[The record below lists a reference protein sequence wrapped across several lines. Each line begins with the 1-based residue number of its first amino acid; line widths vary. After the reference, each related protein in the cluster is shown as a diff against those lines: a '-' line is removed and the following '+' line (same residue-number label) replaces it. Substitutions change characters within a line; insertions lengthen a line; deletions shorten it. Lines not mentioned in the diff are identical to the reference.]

1 MFISFGVIDK
11 KLLLLLLIIITN
23 SIGLIIGNELPEEYW
38 NDILASLMEEIGAII
53 FGIIL
58 IFTLKQKQKIT
69 KKIKKV
75 LNIY

>member
-69 KKIKKV
+69 KKR
-75 LNIY
+75 